1 MKVINIENLD
11 KNDEYYVALGSFDGL
26 HKGHLSLIH
35 KCIELSKE
43 DNCKSMVFT
52 FSNHPRTVINP
63 SCKLKYLMNNKE
75 KLNILKKEG
84 IDKVVLK
91 EFNKEFM
98 KLSPEG
104 FIKKLCSDYNIKG
117 IVVGFNYRFGHKN
130 LGDINLLKEFSSKY
144 NYKLEVISPLL
155 FKNDIIS
162 STRIRNALI
171 DGAVEEANEMLTRPY
186 SLTGTVEHG
195 KKIGGTLIGF
205 PTANLKISDKKIIPA
220 KGVYYTNVKWKDN
233 IYKGITSVGCNPTVN
248 GNKLTI
254 ETFILNFNMD
264 IYDNEIIIYF
274 IEKIRNEKK
283 FNSID
288 CLKEQLKEDEKYAR
302 SKELVVIV

>member
-1 MKVINIENLD
+1 MKVFNKDNLD

-35 KCIELSKE
+35 KCIELSKK

-63 SCKLKYLMNNKE
+63 NAKMKYLMNNKE
-75 KLNILKKEG
+75 KLDILKKEG

-98 KLSPEG
+98 ELSPEG
-104 FIKKLCSDYNIKG
+104 FIRKLCSDYKIKG

-155 FKNDIIS
+155 FKNDVIS
-162 STRIRNALI
+162 STRIRNALS
-171 DGAVEEANEMLTRPY
+171 DGEVSEANKMLTRPY
-186 SLTGTVEHG
+186 SLTGIVEHG
-195 KKIGGTLIGF
+195 KNIGRTLIGF
-205 PTANLKISDKKIIPA
+205 PTANLKVLDEKIIPA
-220 KGVYYTNVKWKDN
+220 KGVYYTNVKWKNN
-233 IYKGITSVGCNPTVN
+233 IYKGITSVGSNPTVN

-254 ETFILNFNMD
+254 ETFILDFDND
-264 IYDNEIIIYF
+264 IYDDEISIYF
-274 IEKIRNEKK
+274 IDKIRNEKK

-302 SKELVVIV
+302 SKELAVII